1 MGDITY
7 TIHEEPSLLRPDGT
21 LDPAGKGLLGTDQL
35 LEALR
40 LMLLSRANDELA
52 VSLQRQGRVNIHAPT
67 AGQEA
72 SVVGSALALDPSKD
86 WVAPQYRE
94 FPAYVRQGLP
104 LVTVWLAR
112 LGLGQMGTIPPDVR
126 MLPVQIAIAAQ
137 VPQGVG
143 LAWGLRLMGT
153 DGVVLTYVGDG
164 GASEGDFHEGVNL
177 AGVVAAPAI
186 LFCQNNGWAITT
198 PRSRQTAAP
207 TIASRAIGYGIPGAL
222 VDGNDLFAVFK
233 VTSDAVA
240 RARRGDGPTLI
251 ESITY
256 RMGMHNTSDDPTRYM
271 SAAELE
277 LWAERDPVVRLQRH
291 LEQEGVIDAPA
302 VEELKLELRT
312 ELEDAFREAEEIAAS
327 TDPVAVMFDHIYEN
341 PPQRQERQRIEA
353 ERWST
358 HA

>member
-1 MGDITY
+1 MAATTY
-7 TIHEEPSLLRPDGT
+7 TVEEEPTLLHPDGT
-21 LDPAGKGLLGTDQL
+21 LDPAGKGLLSTEQL

-112 LGLGQMGTIPPDVR
+112 LGLGPMGTIPPGVR

-137 VPQGVG
+137 IPQGVG

-153 DGVVLTYVGDG
+153 DAVTLTYFGDG
-164 GASEGDFHEGVNL
+164 AASEGDFHEGANL
-177 AGVVAAPAI
+177 AGVVAAPVV

-207 TIASRAIGYGIPGAL
+207 TIASRSIGYGMPGVV
-222 VDGNDLFAVFK
+222 VDGNDLFAVYRA
-233 VTSDAVA
+233 TSEAVA
-240 RARRGDGPTLI
+240 RGRRGDGPTLI

-271 SAAELE
+271 SQTELE
-277 LWAERDPVVRLQRH
+277 SWAERDPVVRLQRH
-291 LEQEGVIDAPA
+291 LEQEGIIDEPA
-302 VEELKLELRT
+302 IAELKLELRA
-312 ELEDAFREAEEIAAS
+312 ELEDALREAEVIAAAV
-327 TDPVAVMFDHIYEN
+327 DPVAVMFDHIFED
-341 PPQRQERQRIEA
+341 PPARQQTQRAEA
-353 ERWST
+353 ERWAS